1 MGNYEML
8 SYEEKELINGELNSG
23 EKVLWA
29 DKPSLRSE
37 FLKSFYIYL
46 FAIPW
51 IAIFIFFRG
60 SFYERGRLSAMFLIP
75 FILAGI
81 YMLFIP
87 FIKRIELK
95 KTVYLVTNQRLIIYI
110 YGWKTKVKS
119 FQPSQ
124 IRNVERH
131 QKADGFGNLIFAKE
145 VFYDSDGDRRTSKI
159 GFMGIKDVKQV
170 EDLIYK
176 ELLSTIEVNL

>member
-95 KTVYLVTNQRLIIYI
+95 KPYI
-110 YGWKTKVKS
+110 
-119 FQPSQ
+119 
-124 IRNVERH
+124 
-131 QKADGFGNLIFAKE
+131 
-145 VFYDSDGDRRTSKI
+145 
-159 GFMGIKDVKQV
+159 
-170 EDLIYK
+170 
-176 ELLSTIEVNL
+176 